1 MDATDAAAPA
11 GVAELRTSDS
21 ELEQARRQIA
31 QEQRRRESAEQERD
45 AARQHL
51 LSERGRS
58 FVAHEAA
65 VASALETAK
74 TRLGEA
80 KRAYAQAMA
89 ESRYEEGAELQAQIA
104 ETALEIRGLAWQQ
117 QQFDQARHQP
127 EPADHRAR
135 FEQAIGSLPPA
146 AQEWC
151 RRHPE
156 FVTDSR
162 RNAEAQAAHFA
173 ALADGLGEWSG
184 DYWDFV
190 ERRLG
195 LRDSEAAEEGAG
207 TEAPPRRAAEPARQA
222 GTSLAAPPSRGAP
235 TGIGEPRKRTRQPT
249 SGEIEAAK
257 ISFPDEWKE
266 SPKKA
271 LELYLENQT
280 ALRRQGRL

>member
-11 GVAELRTSDS
+11 GAAELRTSDS

-31 QEQRRRESAEQERD
+31 QEQKRRESAEQERD

-58 FVAHEAA
+58 FVAQEAA

-89 ESRYEEGAELQAQIA
+89 DSRYEEGAELQAQIA
-104 ETALEIRGLAWQQ
+104 EAALEIRGLAWQQ
-117 QQFDQARHQP
+117 QQLDQARRQP
-127 EPADHRAR
+127 EPADHRTR
-135 FEQAIGSLPPA
+135 FEQAIGALPPA

-195 LRDSEAAEEGAG
+195 LRDSE
-207 TEAPPRRAAEPARQA
+207 EADAPPPRRAAEPARQA

-235 TGIGEPRKRTRQPT
+235 TGIGEPRKRTRQPS

-271 LELYLENQT
+271 LELYLENQA